1 MNHRSKGCQSCGSG
15 APVTFRSIRAR
26 QQTTQCATVT
36 VTGDEDDPDPPEDDP
51 TPPGDDDG
59 IDLRTAALIGGAGIA
74 AAWAATRGNE
84 P

>member
-15 APVTFRSIRAR
+15 GPVTSRSIRAR
-26 QQTTQCATVT
+26 QQTAQCGTITVT
-36 VTGDEDDPDPPEDDP
+36 EDEDDPDPPEDDP
-51 TPPGDDDG
+51 DPPEDDDG

>member
-15 APVTFRSIRAR
+15 GPVTFRSIRAR
-26 QQTTQCATVT
+26 QQTAQCGTITVT
-36 VTGDEDDPDPPEDDP
+36 EDEDDPDPPGDDP
-51 TPPGDDDG
+51 TPPEDDDG

-74 AAWAATRGNE
+74 AAWAATRGNG

>member
-15 APVTFRSIRAR
+15 GPVTSRSIRAR
-26 QQTTQCATVT
+26 QQTAQCGTVT
-36 VTGDEDDPDPPEDDP
+36 VTEDGDDP